1 MSNQDAKQDGVSK
14 PGTPPKVSRPAP
26 PPGELGKGR
35 RRSVRLLLALGAVLA
50 FLSIVSI
57 WVERQVLDTND
68 FVDTSGKMLQNETIR
83 SAVADYMVTELYNN
97 VDIEGEL
104 AKIPPKN
111 LDQLKQLAGPAA
123 AGLRDLAVQG
133 MDELLKRDTAQNLW
147 KAANRAAHEQLV
159 TILEGGYNTVG
170 TASGAVTLDLGQM
183 VRTLGGDLGI
193 NSSLTGKIP
202 ADAGQVEIV
211 QSDELGTAQK
221 IATGVK
227 GLAIV
232 FTLLAMLAFGLAI
245 YLSRGRRW
253 ITVLFTGLNLIL
265 VAFAIYIVRR
275 VAGQIVIDQLVTD
288 QSIKPAAEAA
298 WSIGTN
304 LMVSIATSVVILGLV
319 FIAAAWLASPSK
331 SATATRRWMAPYIR
345 EYPGY
350 AYGLVAVVVGIYFLI
365 APSQGLRSFLTAIA
379 LGIFAAIGVKA
390 LKKETATEF
399 PHGEPWKPDF
409 GKLRFHLSNAA
420 EKLPSMK
427 GVSGS
432 ISETMKRDRPADG
445 AGGSEGPTKV
455 MQGTAAASSGASLIS
470 DSDAENSRLDRLE
483 KLASLHDR
491 GALTDEEFASEKKRV
506 LDRTSR

>member
-1 MSNQDAKQDGVSK
+1 MTNQDPNQGATAR
-14 PGTPPKVSRPAP
+14 PGKPPKISQPTP

-35 RRSVRLLLALGAVLA
+35 RRSVRVLLALGAVLA
-50 FLSIVSI
+50 FLSILSVWI
-57 WVERQVLDTND
+57 ERQVLETND
-68 FVDTSGKMLQNETIR
+68 YVDTSGKMLQNETIR
-83 SAVADYMVTELYNN
+83 SAVADYMVSELYNN

-133 MDELLKRDTAQNLW
+133 MDELLKQDTAQNLW
-147 KAANRAAHEQLV
+147 QGANRAAHEQLV
-159 TILEGGYNTVG
+159 TVLEGGNTTVG
-170 TASGAVTLDLGQM
+170 TTSGAVTLDLGRM

-253 ITVLFTGLNLIL
+253 ITVLFTGLNLII

-275 VAGQIVIDQLVTD
+275 VTGQIVVDQLVTD
-288 QSIKPAAEAA
+288 QSIKPAAESA
-298 WSIGTN
+298 WSIGTS
-304 LMVSIATSVVILGLV
+304 LMVSIATSVIILGLV
-319 FIAAAWLASPSK
+319 FIAAAWLASPTK

-365 APSQGLRSFLTAIA
+365 APTQGLRSFLTAVA

-399 PHGEPWKPDF
+399 PDSQPWKPDF
-409 GKLRFHLSNAA
+409 GKLRLHVSNAA
-420 EKLPSMK
+420 GRLPSMK
-427 GVSGS
+427 EVGGS
-432 ISETMKRDRPADG
+432 ISDTMRRDRPASG
-445 AGGSEGPTKV
+445 TERSEGPTKV
-455 MQGTAAASSGASLIS
+455 MAAASSEAPMIT
-470 DSDAENSRLDRLE
+470 DNDAENSRLDRLE
-483 KLASLHDR
+483 KLASLHEK
-491 GALTDEEFASEKKRV
+491 GVLTDEEFAAEKKRV
-506 LDRTSR
+506 LDRTAG